1 MRVVDSASFSPPPS
15 SPPISYSDVNGSWSR
30 LMVNLDRNSGSVV
43 VVVEFRGLRQANLHP
58 ALVRPIPRE
67 FSTVTDRANQR

>member
-15 SPPISYSDVNGSWSR
+15 PPPISYSDVNGSWSR
-30 LMVNLDRNSGSVV
+30 LMVNLDRNSGS
-43 VVVEFRGLRQANLHP
+43 VVEFRGLRQANLHP